1 MTYIFIAFCIDLII
15 GDPRFLPHPI
25 VAIGNLI
32 SVAEKY
38 ARKFFNNLKI
48 AGLFFT
54 VFVLAVVLFVT
65 FVLLFVAK
73 SINIYPIF
81 VTYLLFS
88 CFASTCL
95 AREAKKIF
103 VALKQDDIEL
113 ARRQLSYLVGRETE
127 NLTKQQIIK
136 ATVETVAENTSD
148 GVIAP
153 LFYAFIG
160 GVPLAIAYKAINTMD
175 SMVGYKNEKYF
186 DFGYFSAKLDDV
198 ANYIPARICGFI
210 MPLFAGRNII
220 ASFKIMLRDRKNHS
234 SPNSAYPESAVAG
247 CLGIQLGGSSV
258 YFGKV
263 VEKPTIGNDTRQ
275 PEIYDINK
283 TIKIMYATSIL
294 CVIIF
299 SVISFAIPLLLG
311 DFNLWQM
318 KF

>member
-1 MTYIFIAFCIDLII
+1 MIYIYIAFCIDLII

-32 SVAEKY
+32 SIAEKY
-38 ARKFFNNLKI
+38 ARKFFNNLKF

-54 VFVLAVVLFVT
+54 AFVLTVVLFVT
-65 FVLLFVAK
+65 FILLFIAK
-73 SINIYPIF
+73 SINVYPIIAI
-81 VTYLLFS
+81 YLLFS

-103 VALKQDDIEL
+103 VALKQNDIEL
-113 ARRQLSYLVGRETE
+113 ARKQLSYLVGRETE
-127 NLTKQQIIK
+127 NLNEQQIIK

-148 GVIAP
+148 GIIAP
-153 LFYAFIG
+153 LFYAFVG
-160 GVPLAIAYKAINTMD
+160 GAPLAIAYKTINTMD
-175 SMVGYKNEKYF
+175 SMVGYKNEKYI

-210 MPLFAGRNII
+210 MPLFSGKTII
-220 ASFKIMLRDRKNHS
+220 QSYKIMLRDRKNHS

-247 CLGIQLGGSSV
+247 SLGIQLGGSSV

-263 VEKPTIGNDTRQ
+263 VEKPTIGDDVRQLEINDIT
-275 PEIYDINK
+275 K

-299 SVISFAIPLLLG
+299 SVITLSIRLLIG
-311 DFNLWQM
+311 DHL
-318 KF
+318 

>member
-1 MTYIFIAFCIDLII
+1 MIYIYIAFCIDLII
-15 GDPRFLPHPI
+15 GDPYFLPHPI

-32 SVAEKY
+32 SVTEKY
-38 ARKFFNNLKI
+38 ARKVFKNLKI

-54 VFVLAVVLFVT
+54 AFVLTVVLFVT
-65 FVLLFVAK
+65 FILLFIAK
-73 SINIYPIF
+73 SINIYPIIA
-81 VTYLLFS
+81 TYLLFS

-103 VALKQDDIEL
+103 VALKQNDINL
-113 ARRQLSYLVGRETE
+113 ARKQLSYLVGRETE
-127 NLTKQQIIK
+127 NLNEQQIIK

-148 GVIAP
+148 GIIAP

-160 GVPLAIAYKAINTMD
+160 GAPLAIAYKSINTMD
-175 SMVGYKNEKYF
+175 SMVGYKNEKYI

-198 ANYIPARICGFI
+198 ANLIPARICGFI
-210 MPLFAGRNII
+210 MPLCGGKNII
-220 ASFKIMLRDRKNHS
+220 QSYKIMLRDRKSHS

-247 CLGIQLGGSSV
+247 SLGIQLGGSSV

-263 VEKPTIGNDTRQ
+263 VEKPTIGDNLRL
-275 PEIYDINK
+275 PEICDITK

-299 SVISFAIPLLLG
+299 SVIILSIRLLIG
-311 DFNLWQM
+311 DHL
-318 KF
+318 

>member
-1 MTYIFIAFCIDLII
+1 MIYIYIAFCIDLLI

-25 VAIGNLI
+25 VAIGKLI
-32 SVAEKY
+32 SVTEKY
-38 ARKFFNNLKI
+38 ARKLFKNLKI

-54 VFVLAVVLFVT
+54 AFVLAVVLFVT
-65 FVLLFVAK
+65 FILLFMAK
-73 SINIYPIF
+73 SINIYPIIA
-81 VTYLLFS
+81 VYLLFS

-103 VALKQDDIEL
+103 VALKQNDIEC
-113 ARRQLSYLVGRETE
+113 ARKQLSYLVGRETE
-127 NLTKQQIIK
+127 NLTEQQIIK

-148 GVIAP
+148 GIVAP

-160 GVPLAIAYKAINTMD
+160 GAPLAIAYKAINTMD
-175 SMVGYKNEKYF
+175 SMVGYKNEKYI

-210 MPLFAGRNII
+210 MPLCGWKNII
-220 ASFKIMLRDRKNHS
+220 RSYKIMLRDHCNHS

-247 CLGIQLGGSSV
+247 SLGIQLGGSSV

-263 VEKPTIGNDTRQ
+263 VKKPTIGNDVRQ
-275 PEIYDINK
+275 PGISDITK

-299 SVISFAIPLLLG
+299 SVISFAISLLLG
-311 DFNLWQM
+311 DFHL
-318 KF
+318 

>member
-1 MTYIFIAFCIDLII
+1 MTYIHIAFCIDLLI

-25 VAIGNLI
+25 VAIGDLI
-32 SVAEKY
+32 SITEKY
-38 ARKFFNNLKI
+38 ARKLFRNLKI

-65 FVLLFVAK
+65 YILLFIAK
-73 SINIYPIF
+73 AINIYPF
-81 VTYLLFS
+81 VAVYLLFS

-95 AREAKKIF
+95 AREAKKIYI
-103 VALKQDDIEL
+103 ALKQNDIEL
-113 ARRQLSYLVGRETE
+113 ARRQLSYLVGRETS
-127 NLTKQQIIK
+127 NLDEQQIIK

-148 GVIAP
+148 GIIAP

-175 SMVGYKNEKYF
+175 SMVGYKNEKYM
-186 DFGYFSAKLDDV
+186 DFGYISAKLDDV

-210 MPLFAGRNII
+210 MPLCGGKNVIQ
-220 ASFKIMLRDRKNHS
+220 SYKIMLRDRKNHS

-247 CLGIQLGGSSV
+247 SLGIQLGGSSV

-263 VEKPTIGNDTRQ
+263 IEKPTIGDDFKK
-275 PEIYDINK
+275 PEIDDIKK

-299 SVISFAIPLLLG
+299 SVILFAIRLI
-311 DFNLWQM
+311 
-318 KF
+318 